1 MSNRA
6 LATWATKKVEFVVG
20 EMVISRLLR
29 RKRRVFY
36 NKEVFQRIK
45 EEKEIFM
52 PKSGGGYLSLISDHA
67 RAKCYSDGRFDYSCS
82 TMILSENGEGTW
94 SYRIGFF

>member
-1 MSNRA
+1 
-6 LATWATKKVEFVVG
+6 
-20 EMVISRLLR
+20 
-29 RKRRVFY
+29 
-36 NKEVFQRIK
+36 
-45 EEKEIFM
+45 
-52 PKSGGGYLSLISDHA
+52 LISDHA